1 MYSIDNRKMS
11 NSNIPKPT
19 AILQNRKENN
29 SMLSKNKLLKDSFY
43 MTYVLLLTTG
53 TICFI
58 EAVRTPDI
66 KIRNILNLEVCISV
80 IAAYFYSIFVEK
92 TKSNLVNYREIN
104 VTRYTDW
111 AITTPIM
118 LLVLVLA
125 LVYNTKDQVN
135 FSSYLIILVLNFL
148 MLYFGYAGEMKKIT
162 KLKGVIYGFISFFAL
177 FIYIYFQYMHG
188 KAHFD
193 NTLIFVAFL
202 VFWSCY
208 GLLYMLPPK
217 YEEEKN
223 VGYNILDVLSKCFV
237 GIFFWAY
244 FTGVFKLK

>member
-1 MYSIDNRKMS
+1 MYSKDNINMI
-11 NSNIPKPT
+11 NSNVI
-19 AILQNRKENN
+19 Q
-29 SMLSKNKLLKDSFY
+29 SKNTLDKNNLDVISQNKLIKDSFY
-43 MTYVLLLTTG
+43 ITYVLLLTTG

-92 TKSNLVNYREIN
+92 TKNSLVNYREIN
-104 VTRYTDW
+104 ITRYTDW

-125 LVYNTKDQVN
+125 LVYNTKEDVN
-135 FSSYLIILVLNFL
+135 FSSFLIILVLNFL
-148 MLYFGYAGEMKKIT
+148 MLYFGYVGEMKKISR
-162 KLKGVIYGFISFFAL
+162 LKGVIYGFLAFFAL
-177 FIYIYFQYMHG
+177 YAYIYFQYMYG
-188 KAHFD
+188 RSHFD
-193 NTLIFVAFL
+193 NTLIFLAFL
-202 VFWSCY
+202 SFWSCY

-217 YEEEKN
+217 YEREKN

-244 FTGVFKLK
+244 FTGVLKLK